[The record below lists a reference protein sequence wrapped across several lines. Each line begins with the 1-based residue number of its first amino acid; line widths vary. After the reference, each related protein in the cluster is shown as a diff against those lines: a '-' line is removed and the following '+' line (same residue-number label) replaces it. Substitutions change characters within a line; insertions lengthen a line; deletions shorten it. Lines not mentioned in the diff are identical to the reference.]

1 MRAYLGIIAVFVFV
15 HVPTWAQQKYSILQ
29 GTTSD
34 TVTHFTVVAPD
45 TDDLRF
51 EVTSHLQRQPIFPS
65 KVEPVHQ
72 PDSRWVVYRLKFEN
86 LDPKQRYVLRA
97 VDEDSHVVD
106 QRNFKTLVTQNSNGR
121 IALVSCML
129 RQFHNPFMW
138 SNLAL
143 PQNRPDLMLFLG
155 DAVYLDRS
163 RLLIPKLPKS
173 TREVWQDFV
182 LTRNRLGVYFWK
194 DLVPI
199 VSVWDDHDSGG
210 DNVDAKNFP
219 LMAKIREVYEIFF
232 ANEPIEGKIFA
243 GPGMARR
250 FDAFGK
256 NFVMLDGRSYRELDS
271 NSPLFGQEQEAWL
284 TESIQPGANFILN
297 GSQFFGGY
305 LRKDSLEYNWPA
317 HYRDFNQRLRA
328 IGEAKNA
335 SFVFASG
342 DIHFS
347 QIQHI
352 EKEVFGYPTVEIT
365 SSSAHSTIV
374 PGYHRVLQWFR
385 PNPRHTSGVSTHNVL
400 LVDLDSSSRS
410 FDFKVRSLTWRGK
423 TAFAENLSVGGP
435 CERFLLTQKV
445 LAL

>member
-1 MRAYLGIIAVFVFV
+1 MRASLGIIAILTFI
-15 HVPTWAQQKYSILQ
+15 HWPSWAQQKYSILQ

-34 TVTHFTVVAPD
+34 SVTHFTVVAPNS
-45 TDDLRF
+45 DDLRF
-51 EVTSHLQRQPIFPS
+51 EVISHHQRLPIDPTKMERVQQPESP
-65 KVEPVHQ
+65 
-72 PDSRWVVYRLKFEN
+72 WVVYRLKFEN
-86 LDPKQRYVLRA
+86 LDPSQRYVLRT
-97 VDEDSHVVD
+97 VNEDTHVVD
-106 QRNFKTLVTQNSNGR
+106 QRNFKTFDTQKDEGR

-138 SNLAL
+138 GNLAL
-143 PQNRPDLMLFLG
+143 PKNRPDLMLFLG

-163 RLLIPKLPKS
+163 RLLFPKLPKS
-173 TREVWQDFV
+173 TREVWEDFV
-182 LTRNRLGVYFWK
+182 LNRNRLAVYFWK

-210 DNVDAKNFP
+210 DNVDAKSYQM
-219 LMAKIREVYEIFF
+219 MAKIREIYQVFF
-232 ANEPIEGKIFA
+232 ANEPIEGKLRK
-243 GPGMARR
+243 GPGMAKQ
-250 FDAFGK
+250 FEAFGK
-256 NFVMLDGRSYRELDS
+256 NFVMLDGRSYRELDPK
-271 NSPLFGQEQEAWL
+271 SPLFGQEQETWL
-284 TESIQPGANFILN
+284 AESIQPGANFILN

-305 LRKDSLEYNWPA
+305 LRKDSLEHNWPA
-317 HYRDFNQRLRA
+317 HYTDFNRRLRA

-352 EKEVFGYPTVEIT
+352 EPEIFGYPSVEVT

-385 PNPRHTSGVSTHNVL
+385 PNPRHSSGVSTHNVL
-400 LVDLDSSSRS
+400 LLELDSSVRS

-423 TAFAENLSVGGP
+423 IAFTENLSVAGP
-435 CERFLLTQKV
+435 CEKFLITQKV
-445 LAL
+445 H